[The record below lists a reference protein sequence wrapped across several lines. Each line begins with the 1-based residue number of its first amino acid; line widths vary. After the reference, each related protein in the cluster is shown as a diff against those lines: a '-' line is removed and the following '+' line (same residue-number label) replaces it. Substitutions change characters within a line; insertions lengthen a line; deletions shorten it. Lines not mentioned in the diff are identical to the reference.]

1 MGGAAAVQ
9 TAVPYFAL
17 DGVEPVASRSRAVIC
32 AAASSRARDSNAKKM
47 VCERRTPSNVCTSV
61 TPAPPAAQTLEGVL
75 RSHTIFFALETLARE
90 LAAAQITAREL
101 VSPSSVPTGAQ

>member
-1 MGGAAAVQ
+1 IAEGILTGRFYTPEYDFTAAIE
-9 TAVPYFAL
+9 AL
-17 DGVEPVASRSRAVIC
+17 DAKAS
-32 AAASSRARDSNAKKM
+32 AAR
-47 VCERRTPSNVCTSV
+47 TSV

-101 VSPSSVPTGAQ
+101 VSPSSVPTGAK